1 MEVLARDTLLWETI
15 ADFPDPAAE
24 MGAGSVRGDIR
35 SSVRLFLI
43 RGSKELR
50 RVSVSL
56 ITLVR
61 IEEGFI
67 EFSAAEGEDAL
78 G

>member
-35 SSVRLFLI
+35 SVRLFLI